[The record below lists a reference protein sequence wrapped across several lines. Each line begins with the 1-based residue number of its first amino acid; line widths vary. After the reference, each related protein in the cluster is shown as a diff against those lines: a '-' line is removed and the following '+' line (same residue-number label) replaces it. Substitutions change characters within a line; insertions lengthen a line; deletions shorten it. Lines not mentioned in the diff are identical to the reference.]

1 MVPSSMT
8 TSTMFRKVSGF
19 HGSPLNQ
26 MGLKLVTDT
35 WNKHETNMSDIW
47 IYGDWPYLVVWRLAF
62 QPQWIQWTWAQD
74 GDYTYLWNSS
84 ISSVRRDC
92 HPVMLCALR
101 CFAYCIY
108 THLPETVLS
117 TMVGCTSLE
126 CALNILI
133 ILKIRFVNSTIQSI
147 AYPNRWLYFDARW
160 CLPLTQFAW
169 SMPSRP
175 CAEQKRVFRVHM
187 RFKFQMFTPWPIG
200 IQDIQGSWSRTTS
213 MCFALDQR
221 VPARVLSSCCLL
233 H

>member
-1 MVPSSMT
+1 M
-8 TSTMFRKVSGF
+8 GF
-19 HGSPLNQ
+19 FGDRH
-26 MGLKLVTDT
+26 MKLT
-35 WNKHETNMSDIW
+35 WNKHVIR
-47 IYGDWPYLVVWRLAF
+47 YLILWRLA
-62 QPQWIQWTWAQD
+62 
-74 GDYTYLWNSS
+74 
-84 ISSVRRDC
+84 ISSCVEIGLSTTMNSMDLSPGWRLYLPLKFLDQLGTKRLPPC
-92 HPVMLCALR
+92 HVLR
-101 CFAYCIY
+101 FAYCIY

-117 TMVGCTSLE
+117 TMVGCTSFE

-187 RFKFQMFTPWPIG
+187 CFKFQMFTPWSIG